1 MKVSEFIK
9 KAKKL
14 GLRLGF
20 MKFIGYEA
28 IFSCAFKSAGSD
40 EPYAVL
46 PHSEKYWYA
55 DPLIISREGREI
67 VFMERVDR
75 ETGIGA
81 IVYSDITDG
90 IWHEPVAVIEEKF
103 HMSFPMCFEWNG
115 ELYMIPE
122 TEMDNAI
129 NLYRCTSFPDKWEK
143 CGRFL
148 DGMKL
153 VDTVV
158 FDESDDEITFL
169 SSEYLP
175 ENDFYTRFRKF
186 KLKKT
191 VADGSTADA
200 STTDS
205 KPEAEAIEATDLGLI
220 SEQYTLQSRMAGY
233 PLTAEQAVTIDDNS
247 GNRTDG
253 DTRRM
258 IYPVQRSTSGVYG
271 YSVMFL
277 EGDADSGA
285 VKSEMLPNKV
295 NTDCKR
301 RLIGVHTY
309 SRSDKFEV
317 IDVQYLAKK
326 I

>member
-1 MKVSEFIK
+1 MKISEFIK

-28 IFSCAFKSAGSD
+28 IFSCAFKKAGSD

-46 PHSEKYWYA
+46 PHTDKYWYA
-55 DPLIISREGREI
+55 DPLIVSRDGREI

-81 IVYSDITDG
+81 IAYSDITDG
-90 IWHEPVAVIEEKF
+90 AWHEPVPIIEEKF
-103 HMSFPMCFEWNG
+103 HMSFPMCFEWGN

-122 TEMDNAI
+122 TQMDNAI
-129 NLYRCTSFPDKWEK
+129 NLYRCKSFPDKWEK

-158 FDESDDEITFL
+158 MEKTDVSDADTGDGEASGDEIVFL
-169 SSEYLP
+169 ASEYNP

-186 KLKKT
+186 SLKKDLT
-191 VADGSTADA
+191 
-200 STTDS
+200 
-205 KPEAEAIEATDLGLI
+205 EATDLGLL
-220 SEQYTLQSRMAGY
+220 SEEYTLQSRMAGY
-233 PLTAEQAVTIDDNS
+233 PLDN
-247 GNRTDG
+247 
-253 DTRRM
+253 
-258 IYPVQRSTSGVYG
+258 IFPVQRSTSGVYG
-271 YSVMFL
+271 YSVMFR
-277 EGDADSGA
+277 EDDPDSGV
-285 VKSEMLPNKV
+285 VKSEMLPHKV
-295 NTDCKR
+295 NTDFRR

-309 SRSDKFEV
+309 SRTDKFEV

>member
-1 MKVSEFIK
+1 
-9 KAKKL
+9 
-14 GLRLGF
+14 

-28 IFSCAFKSAGSD
+28 IFSCAFKKAGSD

-46 PHSEKYWYA
+46 PHSGKYWYA
-55 DPLIISREGREI
+55 DPLIISHDGREI

-90 IWHEPVAVIEEKF
+90 TWHEPVAVIEEKF

-115 ELYMIPE
+115 SLYMIPE

-129 NLYRCTSFPDKWEK
+129 NLYRCASFPDKWEK

-158 FDESDDEITFL
+158 FEASDDEITFL

-175 ENDFYTRFRKF
+175 EIDFYTRFRKF
-186 KLKKT
+186 KLKKSSS
-191 VADGSTADA
+191 DGTPADA
-200 STTDS
+200 CTN
-205 KPEAEAIEATDLGLI
+205 AELEATDLGLV

-233 PLTAEQAVTIDDNS
+233 PLGAERALSIGGSADSTPGEV
-247 GNRTDG
+247 
-253 DTRRM
+253 

-271 YSVMFL
+271 YSVMFR
-277 EGDADSGA
+277 EGDPESGEI
-285 VKSEMLPNKV
+285 KKEMLPNKV

-309 SRSDKFEV
+309 SRSDKYEV

>member
-1 MKVSEFIK
+1 MKLSEFIK

-28 IFSCAFKSAGSD
+28 IFSCAFRKAGSD

-46 PHSEKYWYA
+46 PHSDKYWYA
-55 DPLIISREGREI
+55 DPLIISRDGREI

-81 IVYSDITDG
+81 IAYSDITDG
-90 IWHEPVAVIEEKF
+90 AWHEPVAVIEEQF
-103 HMSFPMCFEWNG
+103 HMSFPMCFEWDG

-129 NLYRCTSFPDKWEK
+129 NLYRCAAFPDKWEK

-158 FDESDDEITFL
+158 LEKTGAADASGECLTFL
-169 SSEYLP
+169 ASEYNP

-186 KLKKT
+186 TLKKT
-191 VADGSTADA
+191 QNS
-200 STTDS
+200 
-205 KPEAEAIEATDLGLI
+205 PEGTSGEAHATGAIEATDLGLV
-220 SEQYTLQSRMAGY
+220 SAEYTLQSRMAGY
-233 PLTAEQAVTIDDNS
+233 PLSDN
-247 GNRTDG
+247 
-253 DTRRM
+253 
-258 IYPVQRSTSGVYG
+258 IFPVQRSTSGVYG
-271 YSVMFL
+271 YSVMFR
-277 EGDADSGA
+277 SGA
-285 VKSEMLPNKV
+285 PDGPEVREMLPHKV
-295 NTDCKR
+295 NTDCRR

-309 SRSDKFEV
+309 SLSEKYEV

>member
-1 MKVSEFIK
+1 MKISEFIK

-28 IFSCAFKSAGSD
+28 IFSCAFRRAGSD

-46 PHSEKYWYA
+46 PHSDKYWYA
-55 DPLIISREGREI
+55 DPLIISRDGREI

-90 IWHEPVAVIEEKF
+90 AWHEPVAVIEEKF
-103 HMSFPMCFEWNG
+103 HMSFPMCFEWEG

-129 NLYRCTSFPDKWEK
+129 NLYRCTAFPDKWEK

-158 FDESDDEITFL
+158 LKRDATGPDGISVEAGSENELTFL

-186 KLKKT
+186 TLKKT
-191 VADGSTADA
+191 VAVPEST
-200 STTDS
+200 SGGTGMDS
-205 KPEAEAIEATDLGLI
+205 VIEATDLGLV
-220 SEQYTLQSRMAGY
+220 STEYTLQSRMAGY
-233 PLTAEQAVTIDDNS
+233 PLPDN
-247 GNRTDG
+247 
-253 DTRRM
+253 
-258 IYPVQRSTSGVYG
+258 IFPVQRSTSGVYG
-271 YSVMFL
+271 YSVMFR
-277 EGDADSGA
+277 DGA
-285 VKSEMLPNKV
+285 PDGPTVREMLPNKI
-295 NTDCKR
+295 NTDCKK

-309 SRSDKFEV
+309 SLSDKYEV

>member
-1 MKVSEFIK
+1 
-9 KAKKL
+9 
-14 GLRLGF
+14 

-28 IFSCAFKSAGSD
+28 IFSCAFRKAGSD

-46 PHSEKYWYA
+46 PHSDRYWYA
-55 DPLIISREGREI
+55 DPLIISRDGREI

-90 IWHEPVAVIEEKF
+90 AWHDPVAVIEEKF
-103 HMSFPMCFEWNG
+103 HMSFPMCFEWDG

-129 NLYRCTSFPDKWEK
+129 NLYRCTAFPDKWEK

-158 FDESDDEITFL
+158 LKGNATGSDGIFGEACSENELTFL

-186 KLKKT
+186 TLKKKAA
-191 VADGSTADA
+191 VPEST
-200 STTDS
+200 SG
-205 KPEAEAIEATDLGLI
+205 EACTNAAMEATDLGLV
-220 SEQYTLQSRMAGY
+220 STEYTLQSRMAGY
-233 PLTAEQAVTIDDNS
+233 PLRMDLTAAKS
-247 GNRTDG
+247 GNTG
-253 DTRRM
+253 DAAAAM
-258 IYPVQRSTSGVYG
+258 VYPVQRSTSGVYG
-271 YSVMFL
+271 YSVMFR
-277 EGDADSGA
+277 DGA
-285 VKSEMLPNKV
+285 PDGPVVREMLPNKV
-295 NTDCKR
+295 NTDCKK

-309 SRSDKFEV
+309 SLSDKYEV

>member
-1 MKVSEFIK
+1 MKISEFIK

-28 IFSCAFKSAGSD
+28 IFSCAFKKAGSD

-46 PHSEKYWYA
+46 PHSDKYWYA
-55 DPLIISREGREI
+55 DPLIISRDGREI

-90 IWHEPVAVIEEKF
+90 AWHEPIAVIEEKF
-103 HMSFPMCFEWNG
+103 HMSFPMCFEWDG
-115 ELYMIPE
+115 KLYMIPE

-129 NLYRCTSFPDKWEK
+129 NLYRCASFPDKWEK

-148 DGMKL
+148 NGMKL

-158 FDESDDEITFL
+158 FDTSDDEITFL
-169 SSEYLP
+169 SSEYLM
-175 ENDFYTRFRKF
+175 ENDFFTRFRKF
-186 KLKKT
+186 TLNNNLT
-191 VADGSTADA
+191 G
-200 STTDS
+200 
-205 KPEAEAIEATDLGLI
+205 ATDLGLV

-233 PLTAEQAVTIDDNS
+233 PLPAETVGS
-247 GNRTDG
+247 
-253 DTRRM
+253 M

-277 EGDADSGA
+277 EGDPDSGA
-285 VKSEMLPNKV
+285 VKNEMLPNSV
-295 NTDCKR
+295 LTDCKR

-309 SRSDKFEV
+309 SRSDRYEV